1 MKFFHHLFTVIF
13 LSFYGA
19 VINAQPV
26 PALSKIG
33 LIDSQK
39 VLSEIGES
47 QLPKI
52 NSYLNEVAAAN
63 QIQIIFGSA
72 AYFDNS
78 LNITDVFIKGY
89 KANTSAASLNLSN
102 IKINPSVAVV
112 NFEKIFNESKMALAM
127 FAKLQAEFTQ
137 RQNDLRADAQALK
150 SSAMQYEAQAN
161 SLGEREKTARK
172 HRLASEDKELQIKQ
186 KNFTDDL
193 NLRTQEERIKI
204 KNEANI
210 ILAQLANKLGLSA
223 IFQEAAY
230 INPNFDVTA
239 DVIALLNRDKKI
251 DQITDRP
258 IFSNPAKVA
267 VVMTEQLLLTFGDS
281 TNMSNE
287 ERLKIRT
294 EIVAKANPILSQ
306 FAKLNGISIVLERP
320 NYAESN
326 FDITAQLI
334 ALMKNP
340 DAVPKESTQAIQGAL
355 TDAKAKCLDLGFREK
370 TEAFGNCVL
379 RLSK

>member
-1 MKFFHHLFTVIF
+1 MKFFNLLAFIF
-13 LSFYGA
+13 FGLYGVA
-19 VINAQPV
+19 INAQTV
-26 PALSKIG
+26 PALSKIA
-33 LIDSQK
+33 LIDSKK

-63 QIQIIFGSA
+63 QIQIIFGNA
-72 AYFDNS
+72 AYLDNS

-89 KANTSAASLNLSN
+89 KANTAAGSLNLSN

-112 NFEKIFNESKMALAM
+112 NLEKIFNESKMALAM
-127 FAKLQAEFTQ
+127 FAVLQAEFTQ

-150 SSAMQYEAQAN
+150 SSAMKYDAQAN
-161 SLGEREKTARK
+161 SLSEREKTERK
-172 HRLASEDKELQIKQ
+172 HRLASEDKELQAKQ

-193 NLRTQEERIKI
+193 NLRTQEERLKI
-204 KNEANI
+204 TKEANI
-210 ILAQLANKLGLSA
+210 AMAQLANKLGLSA

-251 DQITDRP
+251 DQITNRP
-258 IFSNPAKVA
+258 MFSNPAKVA
-267 VVMTEQLLLTFGDS
+267 VVMTEQLLSTFGDS
-281 TNMSNE
+281 INMSNE
-287 ERLKIRT
+287 GRLKIRT

-340 DAVPKESTQAIQGAL
+340 DAIHKESKQGVQGAL
-355 TDAKAKCLDLGFREK
+355 TDAKQKCLDLGFREK

>member
-1 MKFFHHLFTVIF
+1 MKFFNLLLPVIF
-13 LSFYGA
+13 FGLYGS

-89 KANTSAASLNLSN
+89 RANTSARSLNLSN

-161 SLGEREKTARK
+161 SLSEREKTARK
-172 HRLASEDKELQIKQ
+172 QRIASEDKDLQVKQ

-193 NLRTQEERIKI
+193 NLRTLEERTKI

-210 ILAQLANKLGLSA
+210 VLAQLANKLGLSV

-230 INPNFDVTA
+230 INPNFDVTT
-239 DVIALLNRDKKI
+239 DVIALMNRDKKI
-251 DQITDRP
+251 DQVINRP
-258 IFSNPAKVA
+258 ISNPAKVA
-267 VVMTEQLLLTFGDS
+267 VVMTEQLLSTFGDS
-281 TNMSNE
+281 VNMTNE

-294 EIVAKANPILSQ
+294 ELVAKANPVLAQ
-306 FAKLNGISIVLERP
+306 FAKSNGIDIVLQRP

-326 FDITAQLI
+326 FDITASLI
-334 ALMKNP
+334 ALMKNSSSMP
-340 DAVPKESTQAIQGAL
+340 RSSIQEAQTSL
-355 TDAKAKCLDLGFREK
+355 ADAKQKCLDLGFKDK
-370 TEAFGNCVL
+370 TEAFGKCVL